1 MWCSSSRV
9 GGAAFSRS
17 YDPALAVVRF
27 VFYLLLASLYAAS
40 ITWGLTTSYHISVLL
55 YSNTLI
61 DGSTRVSGELVSA
74 LGGYVVDVVDVGGG
88 YVAAHSSGFV
98 FWSTVASALARALG
112 LGGGYL
118 YLEHL
123 RVLNA
128 LAVATGILA
137 VLYVERLALLYVDG
151 WKALLVAST
160 YATGL
165 SWVYTSIAYS
175 QSFSAPFTAAGL
187 YYLVRWI
194 RERRPRD
201 AAASLLALSLA
212 STSDHTL
219 VLLGLVAVVLAL
231 AGSRGA
237 RASAIALALYLLPL
251 SAAALYYRLVAG
263 VPLTTQTAYA
273 ERLGVVPLDPGRIL
287 GDLSLVE
294 LVLGPRK
301 SLLVSSPALAISP
314 ILALPSV
321 ARPSRLRGEL
331 LLTYSTLVALLL
343 AYSSWYDWH
352 GGLSYGPRVVLSIL
366 PLTALLLSVSLSKG
380 RFLEYL
386 TAALSIPGAVFS
398 SLAISTNPVSCAY
411 QELAT
416 GLLPQ
421 PVVCNYP
428 RLAPGCRSPTLLGAT
443 GVDCL
448 GCFYLYVVVALLIT
462 LLPLV
467 ARVRYGGVAG
477 KA

>member
-1 MWCSSSRV
+1 MWCSPLRV
-9 GGAAFSRS
+9 GEAACSRG
-17 YDPALAVVRF
+17 YDPALAVVRL
-27 VFYLLLASLYAAS
+27 VFYLLLTSLYAVS
-40 ITWGLTTSYHISVLL
+40 VTWGLTTSYHVSVLL
-55 YSNTLI
+55 YSNSLI
-61 DGSTRVSGELVSA
+61 GGSTRVSREVVLA
-74 LGGYVVDVVDVGGG
+74 LRDYVVDLVNVGEG
-88 YVAAHSSGFV
+88 YVAAHSAGFV

-112 LGGGYL
+112 LDGGYL

-128 LAVATGILA
+128 LAVVAGVLA
-137 VLYVERLALLYVDG
+137 VLYVEKLALLYVDR
-151 WKALLVAST
+151 WRALLVAAT

-187 YYLVRWI
+187 YYLVRWV
-194 RERRPRD
+194 REGRPRD
-201 AAASLLALSLA
+201 ATASLLALSLA
-212 STSDHTL
+212 ATSDHTL
-219 VLLGLVAVVLAL
+219 VLLGLVAVVLVL
-231 AGSRGA
+231 AGSRDV

-251 SAAALYYRLVAG
+251 SAATLYYRLIAG
-263 VPLTTQTAYA
+263 VPLATQTAYA
-273 ERLGVVPLDPGRIL
+273 RQLGAVPLDLGRVL
-287 GDLSLVE
+287 RELSIVE
-294 LVLGPRK
+294 LVLSPRK
-301 SLLVSSPALAISP
+301 GLLVSSPALAISP
-314 ILALPSV
+314 LLALPSV
-321 ARPSRLRGEL
+321 ARPSKLRREL
-331 LLTYSTLVALLL
+331 LLTYSTLVVLLL

-352 GGLSYGPRVVLSIL
+352 GGLSYGPRVLLSIL
-366 PLTALLLSVSLSKG
+366 PLTALMLSVSLLNS

-398 SLAISTNPVSCAY
+398 SLAISTNPVSCSY

-428 RLAPGCRSPTLLGAT
+428 RLAPGCWSPTLLGAT

-448 GCFYLYVVVALLIT
+448 RCFYVFTALALLIT

-467 ARVRYGGVAG
+467 SRIRYGGVRG